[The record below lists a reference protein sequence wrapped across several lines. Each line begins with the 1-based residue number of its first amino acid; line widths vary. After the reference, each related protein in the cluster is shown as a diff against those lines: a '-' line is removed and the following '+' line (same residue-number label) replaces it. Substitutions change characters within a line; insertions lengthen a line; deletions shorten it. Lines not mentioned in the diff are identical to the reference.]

1 MSDSVRYPVVAPGVG
16 DFRGAAGAEP
26 AAHWKATAAG
36 ERLVPTHCSFC
47 GVQCGMYLRVMDGR
61 VIGVEPRNHDIN
73 KMRLCPKG
81 VVAYQQVHHPDRLL
95 SPLMRDTR
103 DGPLHLV
110 SWEAA
115 LDRIVS
121 EIQRIQSSYGRD
133 AFGVLG
139 GASMTTEKTYLMG
152 KFARVAL
159 RTRHIDYNGRLCM
172 VSAAAAN
179 KKAFGIDRAGNPW
192 ADLLETEMIIVAGTN
207 IAECFPVAMQYFWGA
222 RDRGAKLVVVD
233 PRETAMAR
241 TADEH
246 VALRPG
252 TDAAFYNGMLHVIAR
267 DGLTDERFIAEHTV
281 GWEAVRDT
289 VAAYTPERVGEICGL
304 DPRQIERVAHL
315 WGRARR
321 CWAAHGRGLEQHL
334 QGVEN
339 VLSCINVTL
348 ATGQIGRP
356 GAGYGTLTGQGNGQG
371 GREHGQKSDMLPGGR
386 DIDNPEHRAYVAG
399 VWGIDEAD
407 LPHKGTSMHEMVHQM
422 ADGEI
427 RGLLGMCNNPFVSL
441 PNQAVVRAG
450 YDALEFHV
458 QSDFFLSETAA
469 RADVV
474 LPSTVWAEDEG
485 LTTNGEGRV
494 VKHNKAVEPPGEART
509 DWEILCELARRLGT
523 GDKFPFREPG
533 RDPRRAAGRLQGRV
547 GRLLRHH
554 LREGRGHRRG
564 VLALPRPWTTRA
576 RRGRS
581 RAAASTT
588 PTARPASIAVE
599 WRPPAE
605 PPDEAF
611 PLRLTT
617 GRTVAHFLSG
627 NQTRRLPGLVEQT
640 PRPWVEVHPS
650 LGFADG
656 DPVRVVSRR
665 GAVTYPALVTEA
677 IRPDT
682 VFVPYHWAGPV
693 AANVL
698 TIDALD
704 PISKMPEFKV
714 CACRVER
721 GQAVDP
727 VPEPPMPPGE
737 HPYRPETAPLGRPAL
752 ADLAPGKGDR
762 RAMMGTTLFIDPG
775 RCIGCQACVAACR
788 ECDSHRGKSM
798 IHLDYI
804 DAGRTAAAMPTVCM
818 HCEDPVAPCAEVC
831 PADAIL
837 VTADGVVQEAAKE
850 RCIGC
855 GNCVD
860 ACPFGVP
867 KLDVAEMLQYKCN
880 LCYDRTSVGLAPM
893 CATVCPTGAI
903 FYGSVE
909 ELEADRPG
917 AQAVD
922 VFRFG
927 DAEVRT
933 GCAVVAPDGFAGPVP
948 GGM

>member
-1 MSDSVRYPVVAPGVG
+1 
-16 DFRGAAGAEP
+16 
-26 AAHWKATAAG
+26 
-36 ERLVPTHCSFC
+36 
-47 GVQCGMYLRVMDGR
+47 
-61 VIGVEPRNHDIN
+61 
-73 KMRLCPKG
+73 
-81 VVAYQQVHHPDRLL
+81 
-95 SPLMRDTR
+95 
-103 DGPLHLV
+103 
-110 SWEAA
+110 
-115 LDRIVS
+115 
-121 EIQRIQSSYGRD
+121 
-133 AFGVLG
+133 
-139 GASMTTEKTYLMG
+139 MTTEKTYLMG

-192 ADLLETEMIIVAGTN
+192 ADLLETEVIIVAGTN

-252 TDAAFYNGMLHVIAR
+252 TDAAFYNGMLHVIVR

-289 VAAYTPERVGEICGL
+289 VGRL
-304 DPRQIERVAHL
+304 HPRAGGRDL
-315 WGRARR
+315 RARPAPDR
-321 CWAAHGRGLEQHL
+321 AGRRTSGAGPGAAGRPTGA
-334 QGVEN
+334 GW
-339 VLSCINVTL
+339 SSTSRAWRTCSPCINVSL
-348 ATGQIGRP
+348 ATGQIGRA

-386 DIDNPEHRAYVAG
+386 DIENPEHRAYIAG

-407 LPHKGTSMHEMVHQM
+407 LPQKGTSMQEMVWQM
-422 ADGEI
+422 AAGEI

-474 LPSTVWAEDEG
+474 LPATVV
-485 LTTNGEGRV
+485 GRGRG
-494 VKHNKAVEPPGEART
+494 PGHQ
-509 DWEILCELARRLGT
+509 RRGP
-523 GDKFPFREPG
+523 GDQVQQG
-533 RDPRRAAGRLQGRV
+533 RRAARGGPHRLVDPVRAGPPARAPATSSRSPGPVEILDELRV
-547 GRLLRHH
+547 ASKGGMADYYGITY
-554 LREGRGHRRG
+554 EKVEADRRG
-564 VLALPRPWTTRA
+564 VLALPDPGPPGHA
-576 RRGRS
+576 RGRS

-588 PTARPASIAVE
+588 PTARPASTPVE

-605 PPDEAF
+605 PPDEEF

-656 DPVRVVSRR
+656 DPVRVVTRR

-682 VFVPYHWAGPV
+682 VFVPYHWAGPI

-727 VPEPPMPPGE
+727 VPEPPMPPGRAAL
-737 HPYRPETAPLGRPAL
+737 PARDRAARRPAT
-752 ADLAPGKGDR
+752 ADRAAGKGDR
-762 RAMMGTTLFIDPG
+762 RDMMGTTLFIDPG

-804 DAGRTAAAMPTVCM
+804 DPGRSAAAMPTVCM

-933 GCAVVAPDGFAGPVP
+933 GCAVVAPDTFAGPVP